1 MRLDKYL
8 AHAGYGSRMQV
19 KKIIKKGIVTIDDVL
34 CMDPS
39 VEITT
44 QKVYVNEEAV
54 HYEEFYYVMM
64 NKPFGVLSASK
75 DKKQTTVNDLLNDE
89 IPLQVH
95 VVGRLDKDSTGLLL
109 LTNDGY
115 LAHQLLSPK
124 NKRPKVYLV
133 TTDNRLTK
141 EQIHTLEH
149 GILLDGAMT
158 LPCEIA
164 YVEDTTYKIT
174 LYEGRFHQI
183 KRMIKY
189 LGLSVQRLHRVQIA
203 TLQLDRDLKPGD
215 YRFLTKSERD
225 LLYGIR
231 R

>member
-158 LPCEIA
+158 LPCEID
-164 YVEDTTYKIT
+164 YVENTTYKIT

-189 LGLSVQRLHRVQIA
+189 VGLNVQRLHRVQIA